1 MNERKWYEIRAQAGA
16 AEVYIYEQIGEDL
29 FGEGVSAKNFC
40 AELAAL
46 DVASIALHVNCPGG
60 SVFDGQAIYNAVRRH
75 PARGH
80 QLRRRRRRLD
90 SQRGRP
96 GRRPR
101 RDGAQRPVHDPRP
114 LRPALRHRDRAP
126 QDGRR
131 PRPGGGHDHSASTA
145 RRPAGRTRRSPGRWP
160 TRPGSAP
167 RRRSSS
173 ASSTRSPQPLRV
185 AASFDLSGF
194 GYRRPPV
201 QAIDALPPAE
211 IDDAGRVPDQATKDA
226 CTAEPAAEAGA
237 PATAAEARPSRRL
250 VLAGDRFVTFSE
262 GRKR

>member
-1 MNERKWYEIRAQAGA
+1 MNERQWYEIRAQAGA

-46 DVASIALHVNCPGG
+46 DVASIALHVNSPGG

-75 PARGH
+75 PAAGH

-114 LRPALRHRDRAP
+114 LRPARAAPPSEHRKMADVLDQVAGTITRRLPREDRP
-126 QDGRR
+126 PGRGDRPGDGRR
-131 PRPGGGHDHSASTA
+131 DLVH
-145 RRPAGRTRRSPGRWP
+145 
-160 TRPGSAP
+160 AP

-173 ASSTRSPQPLRV
+173 ASSTRSPSRCASPPASTSPASAT
-185 AASFDLSGF
+185 AARR
-194 GYRRPPV
+194 RRP
-201 QAIDALPPAE
+201 IDALPPAE
-211 IDDAGRVPDQATKDA
+211 DRRRRPASPRPGHQDAAPRSPPQRRAQPRRPQRPG
-226 CTAEPAAEAGA
+226 PAGGSCS
-237 PATAAEARPSRRL
+237 PATGS
-250 VLAGDRFVTFSE
+250 
-262 GRKR
+262 